1 MTDLTRTL
9 AAHLART
16 RAEDVPPAALRV
28 ASHSLLDALGVS
40 LAASGLEPACAP
52 FAALAGEQGGEC
64 TVLGFK
70 RRASPLMAA
79 FANGALAHA
88 LDFEDTFDAA
98 PVHPNAAGVAV
109 ALALAERT
117 PGLSGLQ
124 LLAAVALGGDLVCR
138 LALALQRNPDDDGF
152 YTPAILSAFG
162 AAAVASKLLALT
174 EDQIVSALALTLS
187 QAASSGQFK
196 RDPRS
201 DVRAVRDAFAAHA
214 GLTASL
220 LAAGGVRGFE
230 GAIDGPHGLYG
241 LYARGA
247 YDPGALC
254 AELGHTFHA
263 AAVSFKPWPSCR
275 GTHAFIEAALALRTY
290 CPPQAIE
297 RVVAYGAP
305 LNRMLIEPEAHKRRP
320 RTATDAKFSLPFCV
334 SLAFARGAPSL
345 DDFGA
350 ARLEDSTLLALAER
364 VFYSSDTGYAATS
377 GRLEVQLRGGRRECF
392 EVQRALGHPDNPLG
406 TAHLIDKFVACAG
419 RAALPLTAAE
429 AAAVADA
436 TLSIER
442 ATSARASL
450 AGLLVGEN

>member
-1 MTDLTRTL
+1 MTELTRRL
-9 AAHLART
+9 AAHLAST
-16 RAEDVPPAALRV
+16 RPEDMPSNALRV
-28 ASHSLLDALGVS
+28 ASHSVLDALGVS

-52 FAALAGEQGGEC
+52 FAALAGEHGGPC

-70 RRASPLMAA
+70 RRTSPLMAA

-109 ALALAERT
+109 ALALVERARE
-117 PGLSGLQ
+117 LSGMQ

-162 AAAVASKLLALT
+162 AAAVASKLLALS
-174 EDQIVSALALTLS
+174 EEQIVSALALTLS
-187 QAASSGQFK
+187 QAASSSQFK

-241 LYARGA
+241 MYARGA
-247 YDPGALC
+247 YDPVALG
-254 AELGHTFHA
+254 AELGRTFHA

-275 GTHAFIEAALALRTY
+275 GTHAFIEAALGLRER
-290 CPPQAIE
+290 CPHDAIE

-305 LNRMLIEPEAHKRRP
+305 LNRMLIEPEASKRRP
-320 RTATDAKFSLPFCV
+320 RTAIDAKFSLPYCV
-334 SLAFARGAPSL
+334 ALTLARGEPGL
-345 DDFGA
+345 DDFNSE
-350 ARLEDSTLLALAER
+350 RLADPAVLALAER
-364 VFYSSDTGYAATS
+364 VFYSAESSYAATS
-377 GRLEVQLRGGRRECF
+377 GRLEVQLRDGGRVCF
-392 EVQRALGHPDNPLG
+392 EVERALGHPGNPLG
-406 TAHLIDKFVACAG
+406 EGRLIEKFVACAG
-419 RAALPLTAAE
+419 RAMLPLMAAD
-429 AAAVADA
+429 ARAIADA
-436 TLSIER
+436 TLSIGG
-442 ATSARASL
+442 ASSARAAL
-450 AGLLVGEN
+450 AGLLVG